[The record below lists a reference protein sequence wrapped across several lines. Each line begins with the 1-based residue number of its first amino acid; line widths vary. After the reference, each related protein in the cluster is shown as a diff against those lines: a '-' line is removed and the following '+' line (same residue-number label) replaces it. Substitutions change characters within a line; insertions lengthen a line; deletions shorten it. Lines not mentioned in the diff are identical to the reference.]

1 MRSPRH
7 LTASRVI
14 CLVAL
19 ATGAHL
25 ALASD
30 RDSSPMG
37 PMIRQGKEA
46 FTHETFQG
54 SGRVC
59 ETCHLQGGTV
69 PGKRPD
75 GVSIPSLT
83 NAAVIYPRF
92 NARQG
97 KVITLQDQIR
107 SCVSN
112 ALEGTPPAYGSDPL
126 NALTVYLT
134 SLAQGKPLD
143 MGGKPQ

>member
-1 MRSPRH
+1 MTS
-7 LTASRVI
+7 SRRI
-14 CLVAL
+14 TTPL
-19 ATGAHL
+19 AAFLLLLLAGSGA

-30 RDSSPMG
+30 KDSAPLA
-37 PMIRQGKEA
+37 PMIQKGKEV
-46 FTHETFQG
+46 FSHGTFEG
-54 SGRVC
+54 NGRVC
-59 ETCHLQGGTV
+59 ETCHIQGGTV

-83 NAAVIYPRF
+83 NAAAIYPRF

-107 SCVSN
+107 SCVAN
-112 ALEGTPPAYGSDPL
+112 ALEGTPPAHESEAL